1 MLSRIVN
8 FQGIANSL
16 PFETSPLVF
25 LLMALIFLGF
35 LFFALRLHKWLVLI
49 MFFGMITQSLT
60 TIKSGLLYSY
70 GMGFWGPNGH
80 DGVWHLALINSLAR
94 HLRFSGD
101 FFSLLQNPILAHFN
115 LKNYHFLFDLSV
127 ALIHKIT
134 FLPTLN
140 LYFQIIPIIL
150 SGFLGILVFLLIK
163 KLTKNN
169 LAACLSVFFAYFGG
183 NFGWLV
189 TLLRRQGL
197 SGESM
202 FWANQSISFPL
213 NLQFFLSLILMLYGF
228 YLYLNYLEKPSGKKL
243 WFLSFIFGLII
254 GIKAYG
260 GIIILSGLGAT
271 TFWELIT
278 KKKLK
283 TFKVFL
289 GSLVVSLLVFLPNN
303 WASSS
308 LFVFSPLWLPRVMI
322 DAPDRVGWLR
332 LAQARQAYFATGLWL
347 KWLLAEGLGLAIF
360 FIGNLGTRIIGLG
373 KLCHWF
379 KNWREISSFQVLFL
393 ACLLPSGL
401 IPLFFIQKGN
411 PWNSIQFF
419 YYFQFLFGLLAGLWL
434 ANFLS
439 RKRIWLKSL
448 FIALLLLLTLP
459 TTIGDLKNYLG
470 YQSPAKIDFQELEG
484 LEFLREQSAGIVLT
498 YPHNYRAREKTKETP
513 QPLYIY
519 ETTAYVSAFGDKQ
532 TFLEDEMTLEI
543 MQVPWRVR
551 REEIEK
557 FFKTKSVNEAK
568 KFLDKNKIK
577 YLYLVEEQ
585 KLEVAESQIG
595 FNKIFEN
602 DLVKIF
608 KMKTNE

>member
-1 MLSRIVN
+1 
-8 FQGIANSL
+8 
-16 PFETSPLVF
+16 
-25 LLMALIFLGF
+25 MALIFLIF
-35 LFFALRLHKWLVLI
+35 LFFSFRLNKWLALI
-49 MFFGMITQSLT
+49 VFFGMITQSLT
-60 TIKSGLLYSY
+60 TIKSGLLSSY

-94 HLRFSGD
+94 HLKFSGD

-150 SGFLGILVFLLIK
+150 SGFLGILTFLLIK

-189 TLLRRQGL
+189 TLLRHQGL
-197 SGESM
+197 GGESM

-213 NLQFFLSLILMLYGF
+213 NLQFFLSLILMLAGF
-228 YLYLNYLEKPSGKKL
+228 YLYLSYFEKPSGKKL
-243 WFLSFIFGLII
+243 WLLSFIFGLII

-260 GIIILSGLGAT
+260 GIIILFALGVT

-278 KKKLK
+278 KKKVRTLK
-283 TFKVFL
+283 IFL
-289 GSLVVSLLVFLPNN
+289 GSLIISLLVFLPNN

-347 KWLLAEGLGLAIF
+347 KWWLAEGLGLAIF

-373 KLCHWF
+373 KLGHWF
-379 KNWREISSFQVLFL
+379 RNWRKISSFQVLFL
-393 ACLLPSGL
+393 GCLLASGL
-401 IPLFFIQKGN
+401 VPLLFIQKGN

-419 YYFQFLFGLLAGLWL
+419 YYFLVFFGLLAGLTIGE
-434 ANFLS
+434 FLT
-439 RKRIWLKSL
+439 KKKIWLRIV
-448 FIALLLLLTLP
+448 FIILVVLITLP
-459 TTIGDLKNYLG
+459 TTLGALKHYL
-470 YQSPAKIDFQELEG
+470 SEAPAKISFDELEG
-484 LEFLREQSAGIVLT
+484 LAFLKNQPLGTVLT
-498 YPHNYRAREKTKETP
+498 YPHNYQMRQIVKTP
-513 QPLYIY
+513 QPLYVY
-519 ETTAYVSAFGDKQ
+519 ETTAYVSAFANQQ

-543 MQVPWRVR
+543 MQFDWETR
-551 REEIEK
+551 RKEVEK
-557 FFKTKSVNEAK
+557 FFKTTELLWAKDFLNE
-568 KFLDKNKIK
+568 NQIR
-577 YLYLVEEQ
+577 YLYLVDNQSFFINPDGLELEE
-585 KLEVAESQIG
+585 
-595 FNKIFEN
+595 IFAN
-602 DLVKIF
+602 DFVKIYEF
-608 KMKTNE
+608 RDKI